1 MFEIEN
7 CYRIIFEAM
16 LDETVLLSIA
26 ERIEQYTDAGVA
38 FVTGTG
44 KIMAFSRLW
53 SIFFPV
59 SAGKGYL
66 TFEDY
71 ASIYGREKPDGQCC
85 CVTPVYG
92 GKRAIGHVVLVYGG
106 KASEAGTGSGRECKT
121 LF

>member
-53 SIFFPV
+53 SIFFRYRPERV
-59 SAGKGYL
+59 ILRLKIMPPSTA
-66 TFEDY
+66 
-71 ASIYGREKPDGQCC
+71 EKSRMDNAA
-85 CVTPVYG
+85 V
-92 GKRAIGHVVLVYGG
+92 
-106 KASEAGTGSGRECKT
+106 
-121 LF
+121 